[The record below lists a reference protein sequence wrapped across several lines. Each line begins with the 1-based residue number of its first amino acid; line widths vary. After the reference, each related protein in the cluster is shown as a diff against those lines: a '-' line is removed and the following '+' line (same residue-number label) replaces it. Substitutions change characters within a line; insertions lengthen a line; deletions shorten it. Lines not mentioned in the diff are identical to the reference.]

1 MRVSSTGATPSHL
14 EQGGA
19 PSSCSPVVAAR
30 NVRGVGGLVSLAWG
44 ASMQSMPA
52 MRRCAC
58 SRAGARLARIWAHF
72 SASRLRAAARRASRY
87 AVHAFAPGG
96 GAVWLQLGSGFTRSV
111 RTSGLGLCYLR
122 VVTYAWNSGTRVA
135 VIRRRARFSP
145 RGLSGTRLS
154 LLAFS
159 RYAWGINLC
168 HVSCNEL
175 CHWARDVTA
184 R

>member
-122 VVTYAWNSGTRVA
+122 VRCAS
-135 VIRRRARFSP
+135 
-145 RGLSGTRLS
+145 
-154 LLAFS
+154 S
-159 RYAWGINLC
+159 RNMLPT
-168 HVSCNEL
+168 L
-175 CHWARDVTA
+175 PQ
-184 R
+184 

>member
-122 VVTYAWNSGTRVA
+122 VALIAVDDRKFPIEHVA
-135 VIRRRARFSP
+135 VDRDLLALQSP
-145 RGLSGTRLS
+145 RDLV
-154 LLAFS
+154 LLATDVDDV
-159 RYAWGINLC
+159 I
-168 HVSCNEL
+168 
-175 CHWARDVTA
+175 ARDLA
-184 R
+184 QLGDDKMLA

>member
-96 GAVWLQLGSGFTRSV
+96 GGRLAAARERVHAFGPDVRARLVLLTRQTARRRRSPSV
-111 RTSGLGLCYLR
+111 RPRTRYARRVDRTLPHRTWSASSGRCREGRL
-122 VVTYAWNSGTRVA
+122 SD
-135 VIRRRARFSP
+135 RRRP
-145 RGLSGTRLS
+145 R
-154 LLAFS
+154 
-159 RYAWGINLC
+159 
-168 HVSCNEL
+168 
-175 CHWARDVTA
+175 
-184 R
+184 

>member
-72 SASRLRAAARRASRY
+72 SAARER
-87 AVHAFAPGG
+87 VHAFGPD
-96 GAVWLQLGSGFTRSV
+96 V
-111 RTSGLGLCYLR
+111 
-122 VVTYAWNSGTRVA
+122 
-135 VIRRRARFSP
+135 RAR
-145 RGLSGTRLS
+145 LVLLTRHQLVQ
-154 LLAFS
+154 A
-159 RYAWGINLC
+159 
-168 HVSCNEL
+168 HVRLN
-175 CHWARDVTA
+175 RK
-184 R
+184 

>member
-122 VVTYAWNSGTRVA
+122 VGGHRANNQRPRSDQIRLEHAHRVRPSPTK
-135 VIRRRARFSP
+135 IRD
-145 RGLSGTRLS
+145 RL
-154 LLAFS
+154 
-159 RYAWGINLC
+159 
-168 HVSCNEL
+168 
-175 CHWARDVTA
+175 
-184 R
+184 